1 MTTNTSN
8 KMIGL
13 EATVPGNG
21 QTWFDPN
28 QIANICGFSHMV
40 DKHRITYDSEKED
53 VFMVHTKEGII
64 KFTRTPDGLYAYTP
78 STKFKDQVAETNMSR
93 SQAMN
98 NLVTTVKENMMGYT
112 QRQFENA
119 KRARRLYHIVG
130 CPTFENFKHILRQNI
145 IKNCPVTA
153 EDVNI
158 AEKIFGGDIG
168 TLKSKSTQRRP
179 TPVRDDLVEIPP
191 ELLEQHQDLT
201 FCMDI
206 MGHHVCE
213 WNAHVDGH
221 RSKH

>member
-1 MTTNTSN
+1 MNPEMVTDIKVSEQPVSMTTNTGN

-28 QIANICGFSHMV
+28 QIANIYGFSHMV
-40 DKHRITYDSEKED
+40 DEHRITYDSEQED
-53 VFMVHTKEGII
+53 AFKVHTKEGII

-78 STKFKDQVAETNMSR
+78 STKFKDQVAETNMSC

-119 KRARRLYHIVG
+119 KQARRLYHIVG
-130 CPTFENFKHILRQNI
+130 CPTVENFKHILRQNI

-168 TLKSKSTQRRP
+168 TLKGKSTR
-179 TPVRDDLVEIPP
+179 
-191 ELLEQHQDLT
+191 
-201 FCMDI
+201 
-206 MGHHVCE
+206 
-213 WNAHVDGH
+213 
-221 RSKH
+221 